1 MDDPKSPPTAT
12 CEQHAPAYPC
22 AYLTHPAMPDYQDD
36 LSLAGV
42 WRVLVRQWKVIAT
55 TTIFSVVAAA
65 GYLFVATP
73 QYEAEVVILP
83 PEPHHVEALNI
94 PDIYEATPE
103 QVHAIFVRNLR
114 SNALRRRFFDEQG
127 LFSSLADEQQSRTE
141 ATVFQER
148 FNDRLQV
155 KEGTRDQKDFIFVS
169 LSGDDPEQV
178 AAWLN
183 EFAQLAV
190 SKTANE
196 VIDGVSTRITHQ
208 RDSLQEH
215 VAIARELAK
224 QRREDRITALEERL
238 TILRDGR
245 RREDRL
251 VVLDEQIAI
260 ARELNIMDRDD
271 AVGRILKE
279 PAVNVNVTTAS
290 EPLYLRGVNEL
301 VAEREAIEKREDDD
315 PFLPGLRE
323 VLAEIEV
330 LKNRTNDDP
339 FIPELREKEEQIA
352 QLEADLAQLH
362 SSADA
367 ILPARIDQKA
377 VAPRAPSS
385 PKKNRILPLSLAAG
399 VLLGVF
405 AAFQV
410 NALASSRT

>member
-1 MDDPKSPPTAT
+1 
-12 CEQHAPAYPC
+12 
-22 AYLTHPAMPDYQDD
+22 MPDYQDD

-73 QYEAEVVILP
+73 QYEAEVVVLP

-94 PDIYEATPE
+94 PDIHEATPE
-103 QVHAIFVRNLR
+103 QIHAVFVRNLR

-127 LFSSLADEQQSRTE
+127 LFSALAGKQPSRTE
-141 ATVFQER
+141 ASVFQEQ
-148 FNDRLQV
+148 FNDRLKV
-155 KEGTRDQKDFIFVS
+155 KKGTRDEEDFIFVS
-169 LSGDDPEQV
+169 LSGEDAEQV

-190 SKTANE
+190 TKTADE
-196 VIDGVSTRITHQ
+196 VIDGVSRRITHQ

-215 VAIARELAK
+215 VAISRNLAK
-224 QRREDRITALEERL
+224 QRREDRITTLEEKL
-238 TILRDGR
+238 AILRDGH

-279 PAVNVNVTTAS
+279 PAVNVSVSTDS

-315 PFLPGLRE
+315 PFLPELRE

-339 FIPELREKEEQIA
+339 FIPGLREKEEQIA
-352 QLEADLAQLH
+352 QLDANLDQLH
-362 SSADA
+362 SSAEA

-377 VAPRAPSS
+377 VAPRTPSS
-385 PKKNRILPLSLAAG
+385 PKKSRILPLSLVAG
-399 VLLGVF
+399 LLLGVF

-410 NALASSRT
+410 NALEQSRS